1 MRGALLCD
9 RIIVRTGRLIIQ
21 TKLLTNQDLREFSN
35 SSAKGLGYFFS
46 ASALMILA
54 VTKMIFPL
62 LEGMNLCPLR
72 SYTGIPCLSCGAT
85 RSAVL
90 IGEFELFE
98 GLKMNPLFTLLVIAG
113 VLWGMFSLLMT
124 LLNIDGK
131 FDRLVLS
138 REKSRLII
146 LSLLVSNWIYLIMR
160 SGSWT

>member
-1 MRGALLCD
+1 M
-9 RIIVRTGRLIIQ
+9 IIHTN
-21 TKLLTNQDLREFSN
+21 LLTNQDLREFSK
-35 SSAKGLGYFFS
+35 SSAKRLGYFFS

-54 VTKMIFPL
+54 VTKTIFPL
-62 LEGMNLCPLR
+62 LEGMNSCPLR

-98 GLKMNPLFTLLVIAG
+98 ALKMNPLFTLLVIAG
-113 VLWGMFSLLMT
+113 VLWGLFSLLMT

-131 FDRLVLS
+131 FERPGLS